1 MQNYQAHITI
11 QHTDLLYTV
20 YLCYFKEQQNF
31 SVGLLILTAVFEGT
45 VLIICL
51 ITYRFITEDSQCTY
65 WFQSSI
71 RDLAAAIG
79 FGMPPFLN

>member
-1 MQNYQAHITI
+1 MF
-11 QHTDLLYTV
+11 
-20 YLCYFKEQQNF
+20 FKEQQNF
-31 SVGLLILTAVFEGT
+31 MCGSFNITAVFEGT
-45 VLIICL
+45 VLIIR
-51 ITYRFITEDSQCTY
+51 IIKQFIREDSQYTY

>member
-1 MQNYQAHITI
+1 MF
-11 QHTDLLYTV
+11 
-20 YLCYFKEQQNF
+20 FKEEQKFMCGSFN
-31 SVGLLILTAVFEGT
+31 ITAVFEGT
-45 VLIICL
+45 VLIRI
-51 ITYRFITEDSQCTY
+51 IKRFIREDCQCTY